1 MKIIHKNKPVFMTVY
16 KDPDS
21 LKEKLVLLRP
31 FLEAFSM
38 WNSL

>member
-21 LKEKLVLLRP
+21 LKEKLKIVRVSAKR
-31 FLEAFSM
+31 E
-38 WNSL
+38 